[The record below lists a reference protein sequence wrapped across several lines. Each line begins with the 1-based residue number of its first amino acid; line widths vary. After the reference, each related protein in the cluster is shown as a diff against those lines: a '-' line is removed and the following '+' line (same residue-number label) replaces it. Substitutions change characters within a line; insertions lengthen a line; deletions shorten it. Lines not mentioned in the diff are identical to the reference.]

1 MCLIIVMLRG
11 RYLSTHE
18 FFELDDEIIKN
29 TFIIKEKDLMIWP
42 LIRYDVLSYLKR
54 KKNNVAIPH
63 ARHNKLSLKNF
74 GYIYNSLRYAPHRL
88 NKRYNIFYYCSA
100 RGRLNNKNFNIS
112 ADYYSSLLP
121 KTLVIDAS
129 YRGYYYIPDI
139 TNDFA
144 TGEYGTLKAFLFYQI
159 KRLLF
164 KKNNHSIERFIEFL
178 KTKSNIEEDFI
189 KKVRKKLYF
198 YYFGYDYY
206 RSYLKNVL
214 KKLKPKIIFVS
225 EASYGGFK
233 STLIKTA
240 KENGIITGEFQH
252 GIIYEGH
259 MAYNYGDAVFKSE
272 QYKKVL
278 PDYILTFGDYWND
291 KIKIPSKI
299 ITIGNPHFYKSIKKY
314 KDIKEQKDSI
324 LIISQ
329 GGITDKFV
337 KIAKYLSEELQN
349 YRILFKLHPGEV
361 PFESRYKELYKYAN
375 IEIAKSGDIYEF
387 FAQFENIVVGNST
400 TIYEALGFNKKLFI
414 LEDNMTKNFIP
425 EDIGLRF
432 KENEE
437 LKDLIVNTEKLKM
450 TYNLE
455 YYFNPN
461 WEENY
466 KEFVREGV
474 GIK

>member
-1 MCLIIVMLRG
+1 MLRG
-11 RYLSTHE
+11 RYLSTNE

-29 TFIIKEKDLMIWP
+29 TFIIEEKDLMIWP
-42 LIRYDVLSYLKR
+42 LVRTDVLTYLKR
-54 KKNNVAIPH
+54 KKNNFAIGQAGH
-63 ARHNKLSLKNF
+63 TKLSLKNF
-74 GYIYNSLRYAPHRL
+74 RYIYNSLKYAQHRL
-88 NKRYNIFYYCSA
+88 NKSYNILYYISA
-100 RGRLNNKNFNIS
+100 RGRLNNKNFNID

-129 YRGYYYIPDI
+129 YRGHYFIPDN
-139 TNDFA
+139 TDDFA
-144 TGEYGTLKAFLFYQI
+144 TGEYGTLKAYLLYQI
-159 KRLLF
+159 KRVF
-164 KKNNHSIERFIEFL
+164 SKKNNSSIERFIEFL
-178 KTKSNIEEDFI
+178 KTKGNIEEDFA

-198 YYFGYDYY
+198 YYYSYDNY
-206 RSYLKNVL
+206 RSYITNVF
-214 KKLKPKIIFVS
+214 KKLKPRIIFVRT
-225 EASYGGFK
+225 ATYGGFFTILVK
-233 STLIKTA
+233 IA
-240 KENGIITGEFQH
+240 KECGIITGEFQH

-272 QYKKVL
+272 HYKKEL
-278 PDYILTFGDYWND
+278 PDYILTYGDYWND

-329 GGITDKFV
+329 GSITDIFV
-337 KIAKYLSEELQN
+337 QMAKYLSEELQN

-361 PFESRYKELYKYAN
+361 PFEDRYKELYNYAN
-375 IEIAKSGDIYEF
+375 IEIAKSGDIYEY

-425 EDIGLRF
+425 ENIGVRF
-432 KENEE
+432 KENEK
-437 LKDLIVNTEKLKM
+437 LKDLIVNTEKLNI

-466 KEFVREGV
+466 KEFMKERV

>member
-1 MCLIIVMLRG
+1 M
-11 RYLSTHE
+11 STRE

-29 TFIIKEKDLMIWP
+29 TFIIEEKDLMIWP
-42 LIRYDVLSYLKR
+42 LIRWDVLSYLKR
-54 KKNNVAIPH
+54 KKNNLAIGQAGH
-63 ARHNKLSLKNF
+63 TKLSLKNF
-74 GYIYNSLRYAPHRL
+74 RYIYNSLKYAPHRL
-88 NKRYNIFYYCSA
+88 NKKYNIFYYCSA
-100 RGRLNNKNFNIS
+100 RGRLNNKNFNID
-112 ADYYSSLLP
+112 ADYYTPSLP

-129 YRGYYYIPDI
+129 YRGHYYIPDN
-139 TNDFA
+139 TDNFA
-144 TGEYGTLKAFLFYQI
+144 TGEYGELKAYLLYQI
-159 KRLLF
+159 KRLF
-164 KKNNHSIERFIEFL
+164 SKKKNHSIERFIEFL
-178 KTKSNIEEDFI
+178 KTKDNIEEDFA

-206 RSYLKNVL
+206 RSYITNVF
-214 KKLKPKIIFVS
+214 KKLNPQVVFVRT
-225 EASYGGFK
+225 ATYGGFFTMLVK
-233 STLIKTA
+233 IA

-252 GIIYEGH
+252 GLIYEGH

-272 QYKKVL
+272 QYKKYL
-278 PDYILTFGDYWND
+278 PDYLLTFGDYWND
-291 KIKIPSKI
+291 KIKTPSKI

-329 GGITDKFV
+329 GGITDEFV
-337 KIAKYLSEELQN
+337 KMAKYLSEELPN

-361 PFESRYKELYKYAN
+361 PFEGRYKELYKYAN
-375 IEIAKSGDIYEF
+375 IEIAKSGDIYEY
-387 FAQFENIVVGNST
+387 FAQFENIVAGNST

-437 LKDLIVNTEKLKM
+437 LKDLILNTEKLKI

-455 YYFNPN
+455 SYFNSN

-466 KEFVREGV
+466 KEFMRESV